1 MSVEDDKIEEKSSEN
16 YSNSN
21 YKEENLEKNNNDI
34 DNNKN
39 EKSDK
44 SPILSNVKIN
54 MTGNKYFKGSRSQ
67 RLSCQPVLSFL
78 KRHDSN
84 YSIRQAKTRKKT
96 AIDLRNQ
103 SQNLFSP
110 LIPKNSILLEKN
122 QLINDNLKIKNK
134 KKLENKG

>member
-1 MSVEDDKIEEKSSEN
+1 MSAEDDKIEEKSSEN

-21 YKEENLEKNNNDI
+21 YNEENLEKNNNNI
-34 DNNKN
+34 DNIKN

-54 MTGNKYFKGSRSQ
+54 MIGNKFFKDSKSQ

-96 AIDLRNQ
+96 TVNFINQ
-103 SQNLFSP
+103 SKNLFSP
-110 LIPKNSILLEKN
+110 LKQINSTIFEKN
-122 QLINDNLKIKNK
+122 QIINDNLKIKN
-134 KKLENKG
+134 NNVC